1 MAHFVKPLGASDAGF
16 RQGSNGAL
24 ASMTIGPVGTTKV
37 VVLWGG
43 GRGGEILKL
52 AALDPKGNRL
62 ATTRYLGQ
70 EGGHKPDP
78 DGDDRWFLRYELKT
92 ASAGTGTLTALDKT
106 GMPFARI
113 ELIVE
118 TGSVSKIDQTIR
130 GADISTTETQS
141 SVVTSSVIPFK
152 SSPVPK
158 GSTLTMGAA
167 TAPVHELLFSMNK
180 DGTTYWIGA
189 CVPENTS
196 DFTRAYVFFH
206 PDTMASTDNGTY
218 ATFTGNWPRVQRYTL
233 IQGVQLA
240 EVRPMV
246 LLVPFMTAAS
256 RTNQSTTNMFAS
268 HGFDTLNTIMDA
280 CQAAIGKTPRGTKLD
295 TVGVASFSSGIEH
308 LVRFAINVGGTGIIK
323 EQIDFDS
330 AFITKQKHSNLPKL
344 AGATNIQVTQ
354 MSPHDP
360 RVKDA
365 KIRSHKWLQ
374 LDADA
379 WPTTSFGA
387 PRKGGVVDGFT
398 LHNNIGNFMF
408 RAMMSASSVT

>member
-1 MAHFVKPLGASDAGF
+1 
-16 RQGSNGAL
+16 
-24 ASMTIGPVGTTKV
+24 
-37 VVLWGG
+37 
-43 GRGGEILKL
+43 
-52 AALDPKGNRL
+52 
-62 ATTRYLGQ
+62 
-70 EGGHKPDP
+70 
-78 DGDDRWFLRYELKT
+78 
-92 ASAGTGTLTALDKT
+92 
-106 GMPFARI
+106 
-113 ELIVE
+113 
-118 TGSVSKIDQTIR
+118 
-130 GADISTTETQS
+130 
-141 SVVTSSVIPFK
+141 
-152 SSPVPK
+152 
-158 GSTLTMGAA
+158 
-167 TAPVHELLFSMNK
+167 
-180 DGTTYWIGA
+180 
-189 CVPENTS
+189 
-196 DFTRAYVFFH
+196 
-206 PDTMASTDNGTY
+206 
-218 ATFTGNWPRVQRYTL
+218 
-233 IQGVQLA
+233 
-240 EVRPMV
+240 MV

-374 LDADA
+374 L
-379 WPTTSFGA
+379 
-387 PRKGGVVDGFT
+387 
-398 LHNNIGNFMF
+398 HNNIGNFMF